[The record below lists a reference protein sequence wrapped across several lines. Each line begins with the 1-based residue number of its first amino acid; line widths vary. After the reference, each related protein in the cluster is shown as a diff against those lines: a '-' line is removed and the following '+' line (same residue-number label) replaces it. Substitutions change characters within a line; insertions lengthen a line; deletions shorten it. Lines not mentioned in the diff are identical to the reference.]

1 MARMT
6 MPAACA
12 ALLLLGG
19 CSIASELL
27 FPSLEEEPKAPAGAS
42 QPAPGSV
49 PASTTSPKSPPAG
62 ATGTTVGA
70 RVAQLRNDLAG
81 LRANVSQHNANLAA
95 QRKQIEGHIQR
106 YHGTVATINSRLQI
120 GTTRGNPELMSQWN
134 AAQIELDGI
143 SRAIAE
149 LSTISARIAGD
160 AATARYLV
168 QTTRATTGLAGAVE
182 EDHRQLA
189 TLEDDFNRTAVQ
201 IERLLTDVSSDIARQ
216 ATYIGNERQNLTRL
230 SAAIE
235 NGVMPGAA
243 VATATGSGAAPA
255 AGATGGSTPAQRRP
269 LVVIRF
275 DRPDVQYDQAL
286 YSAVNSALER
296 KPEAVFDLV
305 AVAPGAGS
313 ASPAA
318 NATAARRN
326 AENVLRTLTA
336 MGLPVNRV
344 TLSAGT
350 SAEAKSSE
358 VHIYVR

>member
-12 ALLLLGG
+12 ALMLLGG

-27 FPSLEEEPKAPAGAS
+27 FPSLSNEEPKAPAAKSEPAAGA
-42 QPAPGSV
+42 AAT
-49 PASTTSPKSPPAG
+49 PASAPAG
-62 ATGTTVGA
+62 TTGTTVGG
-70 RVAQLRNDLAG
+70 RVTQLRNDLTG
-81 LRANVSQHNANLAA
+81 LRASVTQHNASLEA
-95 QRKQIEGHIQR
+95 QRKQIEGHVQR
-106 YHGTVATINSRLQI
+106 YHGTVAQINSRLQI
-120 GTTRGNPELMSQWN
+120 GTTRGNPELMSRWN

-149 LSTISARIAGD
+149 MSAISARIAGD

-168 QTTRATTGLAGAVE
+168 QTTRATMGLAGAVE

-189 TLEDDFNRTAVQ
+189 ALEDDFNRTAVQ

-216 ATYIGNERQNLTRL
+216 ATSIGNERQNLTRL

-235 NGVMPGAA
+235 NGVMPGAP
-243 VATATGSGAAPA
+243 TAARTGSGAASTSATEGA
-255 AGATGGSTPAQRRP
+255 APRRP

-275 DRPDVQYDQAL
+275 DRPDIVYDKVL

-313 ASPAA
+313 TSAAA
-318 NATAARRN
+318 NANAARRN
-326 AENVLRTLTA
+326 AESVLRTLTA
-336 MGLPVNRV
+336 MGLPASRV

-350 SAEAKSSE
+350 SAEARTSE

>member
-1 MARMT
+1 MM
-6 MPAACA
+6 
-12 ALLLLGG
+12 LLGG

-42 QPAPGSV
+42 SSAASAPSQ
-49 PASTTSPKSPPAG
+49 ATTPKSPPTS

-70 RVAQLRNDLAG
+70 RVAQLRNDLTG
-81 LRANVSQHNANLAA
+81 LQASVNQHNANLAA
-95 QRKQIEGHIQR
+95 QRKQIEGHVQR
-106 YHGTVATINSRLQI
+106 YRGTVANIHSRLQP

-149 LSTISARIAGD
+149 MSAISAHLAGN
-160 AATARYLV
+160 AATARYLL
-168 QTTRATTGLAGAVE
+168 QNTRAAKGLTGAVE

-189 TLEDDFNRTAVQ
+189 TLENELNRTSAQ
-201 IERLLTDVSSDIARQ
+201 IERLVTDVSQDIARQ

-230 SAAIE
+230 SAAVKD
-235 NGVMPGAA
+235 GVLPGAP
-243 VATATGSGAAPA
+243 VAGTTDGVAPA
-255 AGATGGSTPAQRRP
+255 PRRP

-275 DRPDVQYDQAL
+275 DRPDVAYDKAL
-286 YSAVNSALER
+286 YSAVNSALEH

-313 ASPAA
+313 ASAAA
-318 NATAARRN
+318 NATAAQRN
-326 AENVLRTLTA
+326 AESVLRSLTA
-336 MGLPVNRV
+336 MGLPASRV

>member
-19 CSIASELL
+19 CSIASDLL
-27 FPSLEEEPKAPAGAS
+27 FPSLEDEAPKAAA
-42 QPAPGSV
+42 A
-49 PASTTSPKSPPAG
+49 KSPPATG
-62 ATGTTVGA
+62 AAAPASAQVATTGTTVGA

-81 LRANVSQHNANLAA
+81 LRASVTRHNADLAA

-120 GTTRGNPELMSQWN
+120 GTTKGNPELMSQWN
-134 AAQIELDGI
+134 AAQVELDGI

-149 LSTISARIAGD
+149 MSAISARIAGD

-168 QTTRATTGLAGAVE
+168 QTTRATKGLAGAVE
-182 EDHRQLA
+182 EDHRQLSA
-189 TLEDDFNRTAVQ
+189 LEEDFNRTAVQ
-201 IERLLTDVSSDIARQ
+201 IERLVAEVSSDVARQ
-216 ATYIGNERQNLTRL
+216 ATTVGNERQNLTRL
-230 SAAIE
+230 SAAIKD
-235 NGVMPGAA
+235 GVMPGTA
-243 VATATGSGAAPA
+243 VAAA
-255 AGATGGSTPAQRRP
+255 AGAGAEPTAAAPRKP

-275 DRPDVQYDQAL
+275 DRPDVSYDRPL
-286 YSAVNSALER
+286 YTAVNSALER
-296 KPEAVFDLV
+296 KPEAMFDLV
-305 AVAPGAGS
+305 AVAPTGA
-313 ASPAA
+313 AA

-326 AENVLRTLTA
+326 AENVLRSLTA
-336 MGLPVNRV
+336 MGLPASRV

-350 SAEAKSSE
+350 SAEAKTSE

>member
-12 ALLLLGG
+12 ALMLLGG

-27 FPSLEEEPKAPAGAS
+27 FPSLSNEEPKAPAAKS
-42 QPAPGSV
+42 QPAAGSAAT
-49 PASTTSPKSPPAG
+49 PASAPAG
-62 ATGTTVGA
+62 TTGTTVGA
-70 RVAQLRNDLAG
+70 RVTQLRNDLTG
-81 LRANVSQHNANLAA
+81 LRASVTQHNANLEA
-95 QRKQIEGHIQR
+95 QRKQVEGHIQR
-106 YHGTVATINSRLQI
+106 YHNTVAGIHSRLQI
-120 GTTRGNPELMSQWN
+120 GTTKGNPELMSQWN
-134 AAQIELDGI
+134 AAQVELDGI

-149 LSTISARIAGD
+149 MSAISARIAGD

-189 TLEDDFNRTAVQ
+189 ALEQDFNRTAAQ
-201 IERLLTDVSSDIARQ
+201 IERLLSDVSSDIARQ
-216 ATYIGNERQNLTRL
+216 ATTVGNERQNLTRL
-230 SAAIE
+230 SAAIKD
-235 NGVMPGAA
+235 GVMPGAA
-243 VATATGSGAAPA
+243 VATAAGSEAAPA
-255 AGATGGSTPAQRRP
+255 AAAPRRP

-275 DRPDVQYDQAL
+275 DRPDVVYDKAL

-305 AVAPGAGS
+305 AVAPGGGS
-313 ASPAA
+313 TSAAA
-318 NATAARRN
+318 NANAARRN
-326 AENVLRTLTA
+326 AEKVLRSLTA
-336 MGLPVNRV
+336 MGLPASRV

-350 SAEAKSSE
+350 SAEARTSE

>member
-12 ALLLLGG
+12 ALMLLGG

-27 FPSLEEEPKAPAGAS
+27 FPSLEDEGPKTPAA
-42 QPAPGSV
+42 
-49 PASTTSPKSPPAG
+49 KSPPATG
-62 ATGTTVGA
+62 AAAAAPTPTPAATTGTTVGA
-70 RVAQLRNDLAG
+70 RVTQLRNDLAG
-81 LRANVSQHNANLAA
+81 LRASVTRHNADLAA

-120 GTTRGNPELMSQWN
+120 GTTKGNPELMSQWN
-134 AAQIELDGI
+134 AAQVELDGI

-149 LSTISARIAGD
+149 MSAISARIAGD

-168 QTTRATTGLAGAVE
+168 QTTRATQGLAGAVE

-189 TLEDDFNRTAVQ
+189 ALEQDFNRTAAQ
-201 IERLLTDVSSDIARQ
+201 IERLLSDVSSDVARQ
-216 ATYIGNERQNLTRL
+216 ATTVGNERQNLTRL
-230 SAAIE
+230 SAAIKD
-235 NGVMPGAA
+235 GVMPGAA
-243 VATATGSGAAPA
+243 VAAAAGPGTGAEPAAAAP
-255 AGATGGSTPAQRRP
+255 RKP
-269 LVVIRF
+269 LVIIRF
-275 DRPDVQYDQAL
+275 DRPDVSYDQPL

-296 KPEAVFDLV
+296 KPEAMFDLV
-305 AVAPGAGS
+305 AVAPTGA
-313 ASPAA
+313 AA
-318 NATAARRN
+318 NTTAARRN
-326 AENVLRTLTA
+326 AENVLRSLTA
-336 MGLPVNRV
+336 MGLPASRV